1 MSQSLSPHHLCK
13 RFLQQ
18 NWSDSFCILLARYS
32 AKRPHE
38 WIDESLNA
46 LIVRTVDKVHRARQ
60 LVVSREAPPEPAAQS
75 TAQACTATASR
86 SRSRTNICPVRL
98 VTSGGA
104 KKLWSPRCDSP
115 RTGAADGAAGSVPR
129 ARISGRPVR
138 TTSRDCC
145 PRRADGSPK
154 YASFS
159 PCRCILG
166 STSCRVLTKCAYLIK
181 DRGT

>member
-18 NWSDSFCILLARYS
+18 NWSDSFGILLARCS

-75 TAQACTATASR
+75 TAQA
-86 SRSRTNICPVRL
+86 
-98 VTSGGA
+98 
-104 KKLWSPRCDSP
+104 
-115 RTGAADGAAGSVPR
+115 AAQAAQPAVAIEYEHLPGSVGDER
-129 ARISGRPVR
+129 WRQEAVESN
-138 TTSRDCC
+138 
-145 PRRADGSPK
+145 
-154 YASFS
+154 
-159 PCRCILG
+159 
-166 STSCRVLTKCAYLIK
+166 LTIAHK
-181 DRGT
+181 

>member
-1 MSQSLSPHHLCK
+1 MSQSLPPHVTFK

-18 NWSDSFCILLARYS
+18 NWSDSFCILLARCS

-104 KKLWSPRCDSP
+104 KKLWSP
-115 RTGAADGAAGSVPR
+115 T
-129 ARISGRPVR
+129 
-138 TTSRDCC
+138 
-145 PRRADGSPK
+145 
-154 YASFS
+154 
-159 PCRCILG
+159 
-166 STSCRVLTKCAYLIK
+166 
-181 DRGT
+181 

>member
-18 NWSDSFCILLARYS
+18 NWSDSFCILLARCS

-75 TAQACTATASR
+75 TAQAYTATASR
-86 SRSRTNICPVRL
+86 SRSSTNICPVRL

-104 KKLWSPRCDSP
+104 KKLWSPLCDSP
-115 RTGAADGAAGSVPR
+115 RTGAGADAAGSVPR

-159 PCRCILG
+159 PCRCTRA
-166 STSCRVLTKCAYLIK
+166 STSCPALTNRR
-181 DRGT
+181 DT

>member
-18 NWSDSFCILLARYS
+18 NWSDSFGILLARCS

-104 KKLWSPRCDSP
+104 KKLWSPLCDSP
-115 RTGAADGAAGSVPR
+115 RTGAGADAAGSVPR

-138 TTSRDCC
+138 TTSR
-145 PRRADGSPK
+145 PYYRHQADGLPRSV
-154 YASFS
+154 FFF
-159 PCRCILG
+159 PCRFARV
-166 STSCRVLTKCAYLIK
+166 STSCLALTNRR
-181 DRGT
+181 DT